1 MLTFYIKIQLNE
13 QKGEVMVH
21 LKSPAGWTSVAHNWT
36 SDLIKCYLEGGFALL
51 KPSGLWARGWS
62 DSVRCCDQNKINM
75 GLRHRASWH
84 GLLWRTSEGQAAWK
98 WHQVKQLD
106 RSWPASTFLL
116 VRPAPNTNL
125 HLLPRLTNTHTHHKT
140 WNMIVTNMCCQSGG
154 FRWSSIKIQL
164 NYKNQTLQIEQASDI
179 LPGQYIHL
187 WIYGP

>member
-21 LKSPAGWTSVAHNWT
+21 LKSHAGWTSVAHNWT

-62 DSVRCCDQNKINM
+62 DSVTKTKSIWGSGTGPVDT
-75 GLRHRASWH
+75 GYFEGHLR
-84 GLLWRTSEGQAAWK
+84 GITTTEGQAAWK
-98 WHQVKQLD
+98 WHWVKQLD

-125 HLLPRLTNTHTHHKT
+125 HLLPRLTNTHT
-140 WNMIVTNMCCQSGG
+140 S
-154 FRWSSIKIQL
+154 
-164 NYKNQTLQIEQASDI
+164 QTLKYDSN
-179 LPGQYIHL
+179 
-187 WIYGP
+187 